1 MPISQSDEILDSI
14 TLDNIDDAMYFY
26 SYILEKIMEKKKK
39 FQHNEDILMNQLKKL
54 DIKKEIKNL
63 KRSLDSE
70 TDSDSEQVA
79 KQFYALTTKKSSIT

>member
-14 TLDNIDDAMYFY
+14 TMDNIDDAMYFY

-54 DIKKEIKNL
+54 DIKKEIKKI
-63 KRSLDSE
+63 KRSLDTE
-70 TDSDSEQVA
+70 TDSESE
-79 KQFYALTTKKSSIT
+79 

>member
-14 TLDNIDDAMYFY
+14 TMDNIEDVLYFY
-26 SYILEKIMEKKKK
+26 SYNLEKIMEKKKK

-63 KRSLDSE
+63 KRSLDSDSD
-70 TDSDSEQVA
+70 TSDSDS
-79 KQFYALTTKKSSIT
+79 Y

>member
-1 MPISQSDEILDSI
+1 M
-14 TLDNIDDAMYFY
+14 DNIEDALYFY

-63 KRSLDSE
+63 KRSLDSDSD
-70 TDSDSEQVA
+70 TSDSDSD
-79 KQFYALTTKKSSIT
+79 

>member
-14 TLDNIDDAMYFY
+14 TMDNIEDALYFY

-63 KRSLDSE
+63 KRSLESE
-70 TDSDSEQVA
+70 TDSDSE
-79 KQFYALTTKKSSIT
+79 

>member
-1 MPISQSDEILDSI
+1 MSQSYEILDSI
-14 TLDNIDDAMYFY
+14 TMDNIDDCLYFY

-63 KRSLDSE
+63 KRSLDS
-70 TDSDSEQVA
+70 DSDTSE
-79 KQFYALTTKKSSIT
+79 SESD

>member
-14 TLDNIDDAMYFY
+14 TMDNIEDALYFY

-63 KRSLDSE
+63 KRSLDTE
-70 TDSDSEQVA
+70 TDSDSE
-79 KQFYALTTKKSSIT
+79 

>member
-14 TLDNIDDAMYFY
+14 TMDNIDDAMYFY

-39 FQHNEDILMNQLKKL
+39 FQHNEDILMSQLKKL
-54 DIKKEIKNL
+54 DIKKEIKKL

-70 TDSDSEQVA
+70 TDSDSE
-79 KQFYALTTKKSSIT
+79 